1 MDNITV
7 FVISLV
13 LALALGFFTKV
24 NTGYYA
30 LVLAFF
36 NGVFIYGLAI
46 KKVAA
51 MWPIYMFL
59 MLLIVTLFY
68 GFAISNGTLLKVSEK
83 LIYMSRN
90 YPAVL
95 PIVLFLIC
103 AIFAGTGAGAPA
115 VFAFLSP
122 LVMAVCIRS
131 DISRLLAV
139 VLILTGACIGSQ
151 LPFSMGGIV
160 VHQIAEG
167 VGYVEDAASIT
178 MNVWVNTAVTMTL
191 FFIGAYIL
199 LKGYKTSKVQIDKP
213 EPFDDAQKKTLC
225 IIGGVMFF
233 IIIPALLK
241 TIFPNIIFIAQIAKF
256 CDVVS
261 VCAVGI
267 VLCLLFKVGNEK
279 EAIRKIPMPIIIMIC
294 SMGTLIQVAVSGGL
308 VDSLSEWMS
317 INLNSNFAPY
327 LLILISALLS
337 FFSST
342 LGVVIPTLA
351 LLVPAVVTLS
361 GISPALLFA
370 LISVPGMYTG
380 TSPFSTCGAMALAGL
395 EDEKESDKL
404 FKQLLILPIVSA
416 VFMVICY
423 AVGIIRFW

>member
-122 LVMAVCIRS
+122 LTS
-131 DISRLLAV
+131 ISIFFYTRK
-139 VLILTGACIGSQ
+139 TGAKLYAFLRC
-151 LPFSMGGIV
+151 V
-160 VHQIAEG
+160 
-167 VGYVEDAASIT
+167 
-178 MNVWVNTAVTMTL
+178 
-191 FFIGAYIL
+191 
-199 LKGYKTSKVQIDKP
+199 
-213 EPFDDAQKKTLC
+213 
-225 IIGGVMFF
+225 
-233 IIIPALLK
+233 
-241 TIFPNIIFIAQIAKF
+241 
-256 CDVVS
+256 
-261 VCAVGI
+261 
-267 VLCLLFKVGNEK
+267 
-279 EAIRKIPMPIIIMIC
+279 
-294 SMGTLIQVAVSGGL
+294 
-308 VDSLSEWMS
+308 SLS
-317 INLNSNFAPY
+317 
-327 LLILISALLS
+327 
-337 FFSST
+337 
-342 LGVVIPTLA
+342 
-351 LLVPAVVTLS
+351 
-361 GISPALLFA
+361 
-370 LISVPGMYTG
+370 SV
-380 TSPFSTCGAMALAGL
+380 
-395 EDEKESDKL
+395 
-404 FKQLLILPIVSA
+404 
-416 VFMVICY
+416 
-423 AVGIIRFW
+423 